1 MYAEIDKVLV
11 CLKFKEA
18 CMSNNVA
25 AFSSWLNES
34 YNISQTL
41 DIPVL
46 DPDTRSVSKPQ
57 LLASMGAVEILYESR
72 RF

>member
-1 MYAEIDKVLV
+1 VYAEIDKVLV
-11 CLKFKEA
+11 CLKFKEPY
-18 CMSNNVA
+18 MSNNVA

-46 DPDTRSVSKPQ
+46 DPDTR
-57 LLASMGAVEILYESR
+57 
-72 RF
+72 